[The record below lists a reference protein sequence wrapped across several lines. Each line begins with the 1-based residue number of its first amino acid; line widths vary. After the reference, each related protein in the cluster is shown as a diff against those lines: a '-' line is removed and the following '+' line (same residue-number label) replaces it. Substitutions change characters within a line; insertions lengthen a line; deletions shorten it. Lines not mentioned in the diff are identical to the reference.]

1 MVGNWDMASLLDRL
15 VLHPMDGLMGVT
27 DTKSGMAGTFI
38 TSGHV
43 VGTRTF
49 LSTRSRGNLLA
60 NP

>member
-1 MVGNWDMASLLDRL
+1 MASLLDRL
-15 VLHPMDGLMGVT
+15 VLHSMDGLMGVT

-60 NP
+60 NT